1 MSNPNVL
8 TQEEATTVREYVFLL
23 LLIDLIDKNTKQL
36 EFTSST
42 LKPLYLLSAQALH
55 KRVQDDL
62 LSIRKFFRDNKIKV
76 EENENPNPN
85 MNFALHYV
93 VYFRGYNEKF
103 SIMKDIIKGE
113 LGVRLGKYINGLG
126 RELNGK

>member
-1 MSNPNVL
+1 MTNPNVL

-42 LKPLYLLSAQALH
+42 LKPLYLISAQALH
-55 KRVQDDL
+55 KRVNDDL
-62 LSIRKFFRDNKIKV
+62 YSIRKFFRENKIKV
-76 EENENPNPN
+76 EEDDNPEYSGSY
-85 MNFALHYV
+85 ALRYV
-93 VYFRGYNEKF
+93 VYYRGYKDKF
-103 SIMKDIIKGE
+103 AIIKDIIKGE